1 MADEMLFPAHAGM
14 NRIHCICVF
23 FKISVPRARGDE
35 PEIKSIQS
43 DVYLTFTPVPRAPC
57 SPRTRGLNRSAAA
70 ASRVV
75 ATVPLARGDEPHH
88 SASSSPLLFLFPT
101 HAGMNRLVPNLLG

>member
-43 DVYLTFTPVPRAPC
+43 DVYPC